1 MNDCVQIDKKD
12 LRLLLERKRDSI
24 VHSPSLK
31 QIVADLIALLSIG
44 YSCVQWFDAGNVM
57 HGLLFALVVLAGVF
71 WFFVTA
77 SAIISGM
84 KNKYSHEQLFDD
96 IKGISRNEHPFNLMV
111 IQHPQNRKILTVYD
125 RRWDMWLLPYKKA
138 SSSEEGSRSDKRETD
153 LVQEYLQVTFGIPED
168 SECSLRLRQYTHKY
182 SVSDKVDKVYY
193 HRFFRIMT
201 DKLPDTEEFEING
214 NKCRWWNI
222 SDLEVDPKT
231 QKNNAEIIAAVK
243 NEVL

>member
-1 MNDCVQIDKKD
+1 MNDCVQIDKND

-24 VHSPSLK
+24 VHSCSWQQL
-31 QIVADLIALLSIG
+31 VADFIALLSISS
-44 YSCVQWFDAGNVM
+44 SCVQWFDTGNAIY
-57 HGLLFALVVLAGVF
+57 GLLSVLVVFAGAF
-71 WFFVTA
+71 WLLVTV
-77 SAIISGM
+77 SSIIRGM
-84 KNKYSHEQLFDD
+84 KNNYSHAQLFKD
-96 IKGISRNEHPFNLMV
+96 IEGISLNEHPFNLMV

-125 RRWDMWLLPYKKA
+125 QHWDMWMLPYKKA
-138 SSSEEGSRSDKRETD
+138 LSSEEGTRADNKETN
-153 LVQEYLQVTFGIPED
+153 LVQEYLQVTFNLPED
-168 SECSLRLRQYTHKY
+168 SECSLKLSQYTRKY